1 MQTRKLALLS
11 TMLVGLGGAALA
23 SETTDAANDAATG
36 TATKVEALAADA
48 TNAAQDDLTQD
59 RAPSI
64 GMSDQP
70 YEGEVLAGM
79 TAEEVIGMPVVDAQG
94 QNVGEVTDLLIG
106 DDGIV
111 DRAVVD
117 VGGFLG
123 FATKS
128 VALDVASLTVAEGD
142 GEIVSDVTQ
151 EALEEMPEW
160 QQDDSGW
167 FSY

>member
-11 TMLVGLGGAALA
+11 TMLVGLGGAAWA
-23 SETTDAANDAATG
+23 SETTDTANDAAAG
-36 TATKVEALAADA
+36 APTKVEATAADT
-48 TNAAQDDLTQD
+48 TNAAQDALTQD
-59 RAPSI
+59 RVPSI

-70 YEGEVLAGM
+70 YDGEVLAGM
-79 TAEEVIGMPVVDAQG
+79 TAEQVIGMPVVDAQG
-94 QNVGEVTDLLIG
+94 QAVGEVTDLLIG
-106 DDGIV
+106 DDGVV

-128 VALDVASLTVAEGD
+128 VALDVTSLTVAEGD
-142 GEIVSDVTQ
+142 GEIVSDVT
-151 EALEEMPEW
+151 EETLEGMPEW

>member
-11 TMLVGLGGAALA
+11 TMLVGLGGAAWA
-23 SETTDAANDAATG
+23 SETTDAAAGAATE
-36 TATKVEALAADA
+36 VEATAADG
-48 TNAAQDDLTQD
+48 TNAAEDALTQD
-59 RAPSI
+59 RTRSI

-70 YEGEVLAGM
+70 YAGEVLAGM

-94 QNVGEVTDLLIG
+94 QTVGEVTDLLIG
-106 DDGIV
+106 DDGVV

-123 FATKS
+123 FATKP

-142 GEIVSDVTQ
+142 GEIVSDVT
-151 EALEEMPEW
+151 EETLEGMPEW